1 MTVQEAVNR
10 GLNFFAVA
18 FLAIVGIPSTIHV
31 LQIASGWA
39 EWLDGIALGLI
50 AIAAIGWY
58 LQGQNRYQRSVVPLV
73 FLSLALATQVA
84 ALLMQGAAGGP
95 SFGVSVFMLLA
106 IIVFGWEFFSARE
119 PQLGPDWRESHAG
132 RRQSEP
138 EG

>member
-39 EWLDGIALGLI
+39 QRLDGIALGLI

-58 LQGQNRYQRSVVPLV
+58 LYGQNRYQRSVVPLV

-84 ALLMQGAAGGP
+84 ALLMQRAAGGP
-95 SFGVSVFMLLA
+95 NFGISVFMLLA
-106 IIVFGWEFFSARE
+106 IIVFGWEFFGTRE
-119 PQLGPDWRESHAG
+119 PQPGPDWRESRAG
-132 RRQSEP
+132 TRSSDP
-138 EG
+138 GS